1 MEEDKFEEYLN
12 AAWLAFRKQLIEAH
26 DSANAKRL
34 SSNVSQV
41 SPASP
46 AGTPGM
52 ATALRSGKSV
62 LKKNATRSLTFE
74 STALAEIEEA
84 EPVGTTAP
92 AAEEEEVVQPPPSS
106 PPAVLMSTIQPA
118 LVPEEPP
125 VDRADASQSD
135 KGASQTNPGTTPVNS
150 PEGSPE
156 PTVSSDESK
165 QSRNSRRSKYSLG
178 SVVTDR
184 SAKDM
189 ERTFTQQTLDSQ
201 VDHTAETLRAR
212 LGVRSGMVSGQVLHD
227 AAVAL
232 GLTRF
237 SEEDVN
243 MLVNRLADFVDLELQ
258 HQEKHFRVQRSA
270 TLTDKVMRR
279 SALTGM
285 TRSSDPSVL
294 TVDPLSC
301 RPKWKWPE
309 EQATS
314 VPEFWR
320 TRMNDLPQRHWN
332 VVPFRALVYAFV
344 MDADARKIFGPS
356 ADHFQALK
364 EILLASDTNRLVAEL
379 TFVRINDLAAPQTAS
394 DPFLFLEPF
403 VALLIVI
410 NAVLLGVQTDEELQ
424 HWEGWPVIE
433 IGFTVAMFAET
444 TFRLCMVGRSEY
456 FCGVE
461 SSWNYFD
468 MFLLLTS
475 TVDII
480 LTYATDSVADS
491 PTQLLRA
498 IRLARLTRMFRVFRL
513 KFIKEL
519 QLMIKGL
526 VGGLRTLV
534 LAFALLF
541 VVLYIIAV
549 FATITIGRGADLD
562 RLDGLRSLFRSVPST
577 MFTAFRCY
585 SGECISEDGLPVALL
600 LADEFGLVFVLL
612 YVAGYMLVTM
622 GIFNVIL
629 AVYVDITMKA
639 ARENEARTSEQ
650 HEREPIRVARLTRE
664 LVKKFKIAVE
674 TRRQDNED
682 EDGIQ
687 RSPSSMT
694 AKAKTTI
701 SGDDDDR
708 HSDQIQISKELFL
721 LVIQD
726 RHVQRLMDDLD
737 LPKDRANL
745 FEALDADSSGALH
758 LAELAQGLLKVR
770 GELKKTDTVA
780 TLLATKAVYATLEQI
795 GDQIIDL
802 RRDVAKAMGDESI
815 GVSKPPKSIFEFS

>member
-1 MEEDKFEEYLN
+1 MEEDKFNEYLD
-12 AAWLAFRKQLIEAH
+12 AAWLSFRKQLLEAH
-26 DSANAKRL
+26 DISHHRNSL
-34 SSNVSQV
+34 STASNTSLR
-41 SPASP
+41 P
-46 AGTPGM
+46 
-52 ATALRSGKSV
+52 ATARLP
-62 LKKNATRSLTFE
+62 KKNPTRSLTFD
-74 STALAEIEEA
+74 SSILQEI
-84 EPVGTTAP
+84 
-92 AAEEEEVVQPPPSS
+92 AAEEEKVKERETAAEGEREEGIIRPPLSNAPALLMSPDKSKPSKPSEIPDDPLPASPSS
-106 PPAVLMSTIQPA
+106 SAG
-118 LVPEEPP
+118 EPNVKSPLHKSP
-125 VDRADASQSD
+125 VGSPLA
-135 KGASQTNPGTTPVNS
+135 S
-150 PEGSPE
+150 PESQE

-165 QSRNSRRSKYSLG
+165 GSRISRRSQRSNASAVMMRSLD
-178 SVVTDR
+178 TEQTP
-184 SAKDM
+184 KDL
-189 ERTFTQQTLDSQ
+189 ERTGTQQTLDSQ

-212 LGVRSGMVSGQVLHD
+212 LGVLGGMVSGKILYD
-227 AAVAL
+227 ASVAL

-237 SEEDVN
+237 SEQDVN
-243 MLVNRLADFVDLELQ
+243 TLVNRLADFVDLELEHKDQ
-258 HQEKHFRVQRSA
+258 RFRVQRSA
-270 TLTDKVMRR
+270 TVTEKVISMRR
-279 SALTGM
+279 SALTGP
-285 TRSSDPSVL
+285 RDPSMP
-294 TVDPLSC
+294 TVDPINC

-309 EQATS
+309 EHTS
-314 VPEFWR
+314 VPDFWR
-320 TRMNDLPQRHWN
+320 GRVGTDAPVRAWN

-344 MDADARKIFGPS
+344 MDADSRKIFGNS
-356 ADHFQALK
+356 ASHFKAVK

-379 TFVRINDLAAPQTAS
+379 TFVRINDLAAPQTAR

-403 VALLIVI
+403 VALLIMA
-410 NAVLLGVQTDEELQ
+410 NAILLGIQTDESLQ
-424 HWEGWPVIE
+424 DWPWWPVIE
-433 IGFTVAMFAET
+433 LGFTGAMFCET
-444 TFRLCMVGRSEY
+444 IFRLCVLGRNEY

-468 MFLLLTS
+468 MFLLITS
-475 TVDII
+475 IVDII
-480 LTYATDSVADS
+480 LTFATAENGASS

-498 IRLARLTRMFRVFRL
+498 FRLARLTRMFRVFRL

-549 FATITIGRGADLD
+549 FATITIGRGPE
-562 RLDGLRSLFRSVPST
+562 LDGTLRNLFRSVPST

-585 SGECISEDGLPVALL
+585 SGECITEDGLPVALL
-600 LADEFGLVFVLL
+600 LSNQFGWFFVLL

-650 HEREPIRVARLTRE
+650 HERESIRVARLTRE

-674 TRRQDNED
+674 TRQHDEEED
-682 EDGIQ
+682 DLS
-687 RSPSSMT
+687 RSPSGM
-694 AKAKTTI
+694 KARSV
-701 SGDDDDR
+701 SGDEEEGP
-708 HSDQIQISKELFL
+708 SDQIQISKELFL

-726 RHVQRLMDDLD
+726 RQVQRLMDDLD

-780 TLLATKAVYATLEQI
+780 TLLATKAVYATLEQMAE
-795 GDQIIDL
+795 QIMDL
-802 RRDVAKAMGDESI
+802 RRDVAKAMGDDSI
-815 GVSKPPKSIFEFS
+815 GAGKAPRSIFDY